1 MGEQNLQKANQSLG
15 LNEQQIEI
23 GKALFHVNQLI
34 AYPLT
39 DLQIIDWSKTITR
52 LMPEVTPA
60 QVMAVIDE
68 YMLENIEWDKSKGIQ
83 NIFYGLKPRGYSPDE
98 TN

>member
-1 MGEQNLQKANQSLG
+1 MQDQNIQKANQSLG
-15 LNEQQIEI
+15 LSDQERAMGQ
-23 GKALFHVNQLI
+23 ALFHVNQLI

-60 QVMAVIDE
+60 QVMKVIED